1 MELILAPDVDRT
13 SGFRPAQQAATE
25 LAESRQSPPCRQ
37 RSVKPT
43 DNQRCGMTGEQAATA
58 RERGRWRMKASIIDV
73 AGFDGGFVSLTPA
86 QLDDL
91 ASRVRC
97 PVLRAGD
104 AGWDDAVLVWN
115 GMVAKAP
122 AIVLQPTSAAHV
134 AAAVGFARDRGL
146 LLSIKGG
153 GHNMAGTSIAE
164 RGLTLDMSR
173 MRDLTVDPDARLA
186 RVGSGCLLQEVD
198 RATQAHGLATPL
210 GSFNSEVG
218 VAGLTLGGGLGYLT
232 RRFGWTV
239 DSLEEAEIVTADGRI
254 RTAGRDE
261 NTDLFWAL
269 RGGGGNFGV
278 VTRFTFRLHEVGP
291 TVTGGLV
298 VWSADRVDDVLA
310 TYRDLTESAPRE
322 LTAAVTVRLAP
333 PASFLPEPWHGKPI
347 VGLLVCHSGAD
358 PDRDLGPVRALG
370 EPIAELVTEKP
381 YAEQQ
386 SMLDGMEPKGHRYYW
401 KTEYLAGLSN
411 GFLDAFRDRALKVTS
426 PLSESIVIHL
436 AGELN
441 ERAEDDGAVGNR
453 DARYMAAFAGQW
465 PDGAPDDEHVAW
477 VREAW
482 NSVRP
487 FSTGGNYLN
496 FQTAD
501 EDEGR
506 VRATYGR
513 NFDRLVEVK
522 ETYDPENLFRRNRNI
537 RPRR

>member
-1 MELILAPDVDRT
+1 M
-13 SGFRPAQQAATE
+13 
-25 LAESRQSPPCRQ
+25 AE
-37 RSVKPT
+37 
-43 DNQRCGMTGEQAATA
+43 EAATA
-58 RERGRWRMKASIIDV
+58 RGRGRTEGRRMKASTIDV
-73 AGFDGGFVSLTPA
+73 AGLDGGLVRLTSE
-86 QLDDL
+86 QLDELD
-91 ASRVRC
+91 SRVEC
-97 PVLRAGD
+97 PLLSAGD

-122 AIVLQPTSAAHV
+122 ELVLQPASAVHI
-134 AAAVGFARDRGL
+134 AAAVGFARDHGL

-173 MRDLTVDPDARLA
+173 MRDVTVDPDARLA
-186 RVGSGCLLQEVD
+186 HVGPGCLLRDVD

-232 RRFGWTV
+232 RRFGWAV
-239 DSLEEAEIVTADGRI
+239 DNLEEVEIVTVDGQI
-254 RTAGRDE
+254 RTASRGE

-278 VTRFTFRLHEVGP
+278 VTRFTFCLHDVGP
-291 TVTGGLV
+291 SITGGLI

-310 TYRDLTESAPRE
+310 AYRDLTESAPPE

-333 PASFLPEPWHGKPI
+333 AAPFLPEEWHGKPV
-347 VGLLVCHSGAD
+347 VGLLVCHSGPDVEAD
-358 PDRDLGPVRALG
+358 LAPVRALG
-370 EPIAELVTEKP
+370 DTIADLVTEKP
-381 YAEQQ
+381 YTDQQ
-386 SMLDGMEPKGHRYYW
+386 SMLDGMEPKGHNYYW

-411 GFLDAFRDRALKVTS
+411 QFLDMFRDSALKVTS

-436 AGELN
+436 AGALN
-441 ERAEDDGAVGNR
+441 ERGDDDGAVGNR
-453 DARYMAAFAGQW
+453 DARYMTAFAGQW
-465 PDGAPDDEHVAW
+465 PTDAPDDEHVAW

-501 EDEGR
+501 EDEER
-506 VRATYGR
+506 VRATYGA

-522 ETYDPENLFRRNRNI
+522 VEYDPDNLFRSNRNI
-537 RPRR
+537 RPRARIGKAGPT